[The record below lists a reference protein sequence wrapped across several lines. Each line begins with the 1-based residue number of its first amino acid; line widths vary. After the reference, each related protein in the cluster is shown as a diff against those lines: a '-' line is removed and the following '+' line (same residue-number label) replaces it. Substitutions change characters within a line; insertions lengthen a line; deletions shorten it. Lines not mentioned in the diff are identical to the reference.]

1 MTTTHSDTTSPTAFS
16 PFSSNSVGSEITS
29 DDAADLGAF
38 HTVFH
43 ALNYLHQPS
52 IPNTTVN
59 ITPTSSLFV
68 SPSDYDSDAVV
79 SDIWPPKSMSPVL
92 SDDTASDPY
101 EKTSSRYSSPPT
113 ATLEIA
119 GDATG
124 FAMETHELPEEEITE
139 QPSLGY
145 LDEAL
150 NFIAEER
157 ARLTAQ
163 LEARLQKPVP
173 LDTTRQ
179 TEPRRKRRRN
189 KTKPLVR
196 ILQRPGRYE
205 DETHSDDT
213 ERVGRG
219 PDEEGDDSSS
229 SPDVSFSSFPSTPP
243 QKSRTRKSG
252 RRLSP
257 LRVTRSQSTPSL
269 RLTVS
274 VPLDPHVLQLRAL
287 SHKLRLLFPED
298 AATLSSVL
306 SDDFPDPPD
315 FIDPRGPS
323 PTPSDPLI
331 HVFID
336 HSNILIGF
344 LNYLRRNLHHSAR
357 KGKHMSHSAL
367 ALILERGRPINRRVL
382 VTSSPLYQPMDSA
395 EQLGY
400 EVRIYARVPDTGDGA
415 DRRHS
420 GDLSKGRGGKKSA
433 PIAIRGHSHKNSNG
447 GTSTESD
454 QAAALGSSPQ
464 RTGNSRGHGRHPSG
478 HTTTTVAPIVTPGGR
493 VRYREQ
499 GVDELLQL
507 KLLQAIAD
515 VDVPPPNATI
525 VLATGDGN
533 VGQFNEEGFLGCVRI
548 ALKKGWRV
556 ELYAWEGGLSR
567 AWKREFGNGPFS
579 ESFRII
585 GMEKF
590 GADLIEI

>member
-1 MTTTHSDTTSPTAFS
+1 MALSHSDTTSPIPFS
-16 PFSSNSVGSEITS
+16 PFSSNSVGSELTS
-29 DDAADLGAF
+29 DDPADLGAF
-38 HTVFH
+38 HSVFH

-59 ITPTSSLFV
+59 ITPSSSLFV
-68 SPSDYDSDAVV
+68 SPSDYDSDAPV
-79 SDIWPPKSMSPVL
+79 SDIWPQKSL
-92 SDDTASDPY
+92 SLTSDDDDTAFESP
-101 EKTSSRYSSPPT
+101 EKTSTRRSSP
-113 ATLEIA
+113 ATLGEDTA
-119 GDATG
+119 NFTVDEDEVPQADP
-124 FAMETHELPEEEITE
+124 FY

-163 LEARLQKPVP
+163 LEAKVQRLAVLDSQKQN
-173 LDTTRQ
+173 DT
-179 TEPRRKRRRN
+179 RRKRRR
-189 KTKPLVR
+189 KKAKSLTR
-196 ILQRPGRYE
+196 ILQREGRHKE
-205 DETHSDDT
+205 ETHSDDT
-213 ERVGRG
+213 ERVRPD
-219 PDEEGDDSSS
+219 PDEEGEDSSD
-229 SPDVSFSSFPSTPP
+229 SPELSFSSFPSTPP
-243 QKSRTRKSG
+243 KASGSRRNG
-252 RRLSP
+252 RRQST
-257 LRVTRSQSTPSL
+257 LRVTRSRSTPTL
-269 RLTVS
+269 RLAVS

-287 SHKLRLLFPED
+287 AHKLRLLFPED
-298 AATLSSVL
+298 ASTLSSIL
-306 SDDFPDPPD
+306 SDDYPDVTH
-315 FIDPRGPS
+315 FVDPRGPS
-323 PTPSDPLI
+323 PQSSDPVI

-344 LNYLRRNLHHSAR
+344 LNYLRRNLHHSTR
-357 KGKHMSHSAL
+357 KSKHMSHSSL
-367 ALILERGRPINRRVL
+367 ALILERGRPISRRVL

-420 GDLSKGRGGKKSA
+420 GDFSRGKGGKKTA
-433 PIAIRGHSHKNSNG
+433 PIPIQGHARKSSNSG
-447 GTSTESD
+447 GTSTESEN
-454 QAAALGSSPQ
+454 AGALGSSPHKGS
-464 RTGNSRGHGRHPSG
+464 TSRGHGRHPSG
-478 HTTTTVAPIVTPGGR
+478 HITTVAPIVTPGGR

-515 VDVPPPNATI
+515 IDVPPPNATI

-567 AWKREFGNGPFS
+567 AWKREFGSGPFS
-579 ESFRII
+579 ENFRII

>member
-1 MTTTHSDTTSPTAFS
+1 MALTHSDTTSPAPFS

-38 HTVFH
+38 RTVFH
-43 ALNYLHQPS
+43 ALTYLHQPS

-59 ITPTSSLFV
+59 ITPSSSLFV
-68 SPSDYDSDAVV
+68 TPSEYDSDAPV
-79 SDIWPPKSMSPVL
+79 SDIWPPKSFSLTSSNTSSGSPEQTSTRRSSPVPAAL
-92 SDDTASDPY
+92 GEEA
-101 EKTSSRYSSPPT
+101 
-113 ATLEIA
+113 ATLTVGA
-119 GDATG
+119 GDALQD
-124 FAMETHELPEEEITE
+124 EDISLD

-145 LDEAL
+145 LDDAL

-163 LEARLQKPVP
+163 LEARLQKPIV
-173 LDTTRQ
+173 LDSSK
-179 TEPRRKRRRN
+179 ENDARRKRRR
-189 KTKPLVR
+189 KKPKSLVR
-196 ILQRPGRYE
+196 ILHREGGYKE
-205 DETHSDDT
+205 EAHSDDT
-213 ERVGRG
+213 ERVRPG
-219 PDEEGDDSSS
+219 PDEEDDDSSDS
-229 SPDVSFSSFPSTPP
+229 LGLSFSSFPSTPP
-243 QKSRTRKSG
+243 KASGSRKSG

-257 LRVTRSQSTPSL
+257 LRVTRSRSTPTL
-269 RLTVS
+269 RLAAS
-274 VPLDPHVLQLRAL
+274 IPLDPHVLQLRSLA
-287 SHKLRLLFPED
+287 HKLRLLFPED
-298 AATLSSVL
+298 GSTLSSIL
-306 SDDFPDPPD
+306 SADYPDANDFV
-315 FIDPRGPS
+315 DPRGPS
-323 PTPSDPLI
+323 PQSSDPLI
-331 HVFID
+331 HVFVD

-367 ALILERGRPINRRVL
+367 ALILERGRPISRRVL

-395 EQLGY
+395 DQLGY

-420 GDLSKGRGGKKSA
+420 GDFSRGRGGKKTA
-433 PIAIRGHSHKNSNG
+433 PVPIKGPGRRNSNSG
-447 GTSTESD
+447 QTSTESD
-454 QAAALGSSPQ
+454 STGALGSSPHN
-464 RTGNSRGHGRHPSG
+464 GSMARGHGRQPSG
-478 HTTTTVAPIVTPGGR
+478 NITNVTSMVTPGGR

-567 AWKREFGNGPFS
+567 AWKREFGSGPYS
-579 ESFRII
+579 QNFRII